1 MDNEPLLSAGGT
13 PWRAVSHDRRPG
25 VPDDLTARLGLNGL
39 GDRADVPAA
48 APAAPKRNRKIAII
62 SVIVILSALTIVVAV
77 TMGISLSRT
86 ATAPRTRGLRVR
98 TALLT

>member
-1 MDNEPLLSAGGT
+1 
-13 PWRAVSHDRRPG
+13 
-25 VPDDLTARLGLNGL
+25 
-39 GDRADVPAA
+39 VPAA

-86 ATAPRTRGLRVR
+86 ATTARTHGVHIW
-98 TALLT
+98 AVLLTLRANFRSARCGAPARGRFKQAA